1 MTNRQGL
8 PLSTDRQK
16 MAPAKRQAGGAAMK
30 TIDAGEDFRMGRVVG
45 RLFEALFANA
55 ATFLAL
61 AALLSLP
68 TLLLSLYLTADLTR
82 SMGLTPAGTFVPGQ
96 MGHFFVVTGT
106 SMLVYVVFGFLL
118 Q

>member
-8 PLSTDRQK
+8 PLFPDRQK
-16 MAPAKRQAGGAAMK
+16 IAPAKRQAGG
-30 TIDAGEDFRMGRVVG
+30 VVG

-68 TLLLSLYLTADLTR
+68 TLLLNLYATADFTR

-96 MGHFFVVTGT
+96 MGHFFLITGT